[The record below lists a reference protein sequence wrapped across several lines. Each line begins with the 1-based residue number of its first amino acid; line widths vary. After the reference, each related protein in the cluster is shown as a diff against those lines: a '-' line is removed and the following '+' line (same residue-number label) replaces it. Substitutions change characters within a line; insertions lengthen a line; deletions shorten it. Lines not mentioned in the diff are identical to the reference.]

1 MGLVNSILYFLHVVA
16 VVFWIGGIGYI
27 LFVLMPAMPRVS
39 LHDRATFMPALLR
52 RFLVVVWTAIGLLIL
67 TGLYRMFFVWDITQ
81 PGFFSGPL
89 GYSLTAKLI
98 LAAALFAIALL
109 VSFRTVPRATTHVST
124 HLQDSCDTYKCAQ
137 CGEIIGGMRRVLQ
150 AALVVA
156 LAVIYAA
163 VELRGA

>member
-39 LHDRATFMPALLR
+39 LHDRASFMPVILR
-52 RFLVVVWTAIGLLIL
+52 RFLVVVWTAIGVLVL
-67 TGLYRMFFVWDITQ
+67 TGLYRMFFVWDVTQ
-81 PGFFSGPL
+81 PGFFAAPMGH
-89 GYSLTAKLI
+89 SLAAKLVLVAI
-98 LAAALFAIALL
+98 LFAIALL
-109 VSFRTVPRATTHVST
+109 VTFRTVPRATAHVST
-124 HLQDSCDTYKCAQ
+124 HIHDSCNAYKCAQ
-137 CGEIIGGMRRVLQ
+137 CGEIVGGMRRVLQ

-156 LAVIYAA
+156 LAAIYTA